1 MDQFVRKRQFEYESM
16 SNRVLASESDTKR
29 LNEPTGEAESLRGK
43 QMGQMGDRA
52 SRQMPP
58 ENIKKAYATK
68 GDKPLRREFE
78 MPKGMQAGLIYYPKT
93 RETRQIYE
101 SFLSTMQG
109 FLGDQPDQVIREA
122 VDEALAVLKTDN
134 MLDTDKKIEIESI
147 IGPLSDEQFNK
158 WMIMSKQLSDY
169 DPELK
174 ERTDMDEDTGMAV
187 LFDTEKD
194 VQEAEPQEDLDQEMS
209 EEEYLGDAQTM
220 QVDEEAS
227 DLNPSDID
235 AFWLWR
241 QIKEIKADVEAANSI
256 EKAVLEALA
265 ESDIRVCE
273 NKLVMSLGFDN
284 FGLVKMLLENKYKIL
299 MCTRLGK
306 AQTDEQKRAINQEL
320 QTSEIGRD
328 ILQALDPNYRHKTKE
343 RQKIEMTMGERMK
356 EIEAMPKNIIDLKHL
371 EFESSGHTMTN
382 QKVILPV
389 GSSRESKPGYEE
401 VFVPPVIREKQSV
414 PKIPISLMPPLY
426 QLAFSRIKE
435 LNEVQST
442 VYESATMSDENLLI
456 CAPTGSG
463 KTNIALLCILSTI
476 SKYVKPNG
484 SIDTR
489 GFKIIYVAPMKALV
503 AEVCGNLRGRLN
515 QYGIEVQ
522 ELTGDMQLNKQ
533 QIAQTQVIITTPEKW
548 DIITRKS
555 GERTFTESVR
565 LVIID
570 EIHLLHDMRGP
581 VLEALVARL
590 IRTSESTSENIRLVG
605 LSATLPNYQDVA
617 RFLRVNPQNGLF
629 HFDRS
634 FRPVPLEMRFIG
646 ITEKKAIKRL
656 MLLNE
661 ICYEKIIPQM
671 GKNQVLVFVHSR
683 KETAKTAKA
692 LRDLAVSRKELGKI
706 IREDSNSK
714 ELLKQMVEN
723 VGNADLKSLLPDGIA
738 IHHAGLSRE
747 DRTLVEDLFADKHIQ
762 ILVSTATLAWGVNLP
777 AHTVIIK
784 GTQVYSPEKG
794 SWIELSPQDMLQMI
808 GRAGR
813 IDYDKSGEG
822 IIITTHNQLQ
832 YYLSLLNQQLPIES
846 QMISQLADHL
856 NAEIVLGSISNFA
869 DALDWLEYT
878 YLNTRIERDPHIY
891 TKSESTTDLKQFKSD
906 LIHSAATLLDKYGL
920 IRYDRKT
927 AVFSPTSLG
936 QVSSHYY
943 LKPQSI
949 SIYNENLKPH
959 LGVIDLLRI
968 FSLSHEFKYIPVRE
982 EEKQEVAKLME
993 KVPIPVKG
1001 AMDEPASKMNVL
1013 LQAYISKLRLE
1024 GFTLMSDMVYVSQ
1037 SAGRIMRALFEICL
1051 RRNWAQITYLTLGLC
1066 KMISYRI
1073 WSVMSP
1079 LRQFGVLSED
1089 ILLKLE
1095 KKEGLFWEHF
1105 YDMSAQQIG
1114 ELIKLP
1120 KMGGVIHRLIHVFPR
1135 LQINAFVQPIT
1146 RLCLRIELSITKD
1159 FEWDSTYHG
1168 NAELFW
1174 IFIEDVDSEIILYY
1188 EQFMMKRKYA
1198 DQEHILV
1205 FTVPLFEPLP
1215 PHYFIR
1221 VISDRW
1227 IKSETLV
1234 TVSFRHLILP
1244 DKFPAPTELFD
1255 LQPVPVKAIRWPEA
1269 EKMFEFE
1276 YFNKIQSQTFGSVYN
1291 TDESCLVSA
1300 PAGSGK
1306 STLAELATL
1315 RHLAKTSDRI
1325 LYITANSAISD
1336 LRFNQWQHRF
1346 ESLGESVYYLKGDIT
1361 SDLRGMTA
1369 SRILIASADNMDI
1382 ISRRWKTRK
1391 VLHTISL
1398 VIIDEIHLISE
1409 PGGVLEV
1416 VVSRLRYMATQ
1427 LNIPIRILALG
1438 SSIANSKDL
1447 AEWLGIPPP
1456 HMYSFAPSS
1465 RPNKLDLI
1473 IHSFDQNNRPSRIL
1487 AMSRSV
1493 FQNIKAHASFSP
1505 VVIFVPDR
1513 KVAKASAL
1521 DLLMMVAGEKEP
1533 KRFLIKDFEISVHD
1547 RVIQHCLEHGVG
1559 ILHEGLNAE
1568 TVECIMNL
1576 YKEGYIQ
1583 ILIATVNLCYS
1594 ADVRCQCVIIY
1605 DTMRYDGKEHRYV
1618 DYSLP
1623 EVIHMMGRASL
1634 GSPDVCPK
1642 CVLLCHTPRKEFYK
1656 KFLTE
1661 PIPVESHL
1669 DHYLTDHFNGEIASN
1684 TITNKQDA
1692 VDWITWTYLYR
1703 RLIKNPNYYNLQ
1715 GVSGVHINDHLSE
1728 LVENTIEELT
1738 KSNCITVENEMD
1750 LKPLNLGIIAGHYYI
1765 KTATIE
1771 TFSGALT
1778 QNTKIRG
1785 LIEVLTS
1792 ASEFESIP
1800 IRQGDNRILQEIS
1813 NHLPEPILR
1822 DYYNETHTK
1831 TLILMQAHFSRL
1843 PITND
1848 LAYDQKLILEK
1859 SARLVQAMVDVIS
1872 SNSWLRPALYTMTLA
1887 QMITQA
1893 MWDKDSPLLQLPHF
1907 TSELVEKCS
1916 NSEVEDIVDL
1926 MNMEN
1931 EDRNSLL
1938 NMTTEQ
1944 LNEVARV
1951 SNAYPSIDM
1960 SYSISSDII
1969 SGEDVDIS
1977 IKLTRDDEYSKVHAP
1992 YFPHEKDENWWILIG
2007 DMKNN
2012 LLLAVKK
2019 VKITDTTSVTLTI
2032 EAPEMG
2038 VHNLNLMLLCDSYM
2052 GADQSQLLQLTV
2064 K

>member
-1 MDQFVRKRQFEYESM
+1 MDELVRKRQFEYESI
-16 SNRVLASESDTKR
+16 SNRVLAPEIDSRRPND
-29 LNEPTGEAESLRGK
+29 PTGEAESLRGK
-43 QMGQMGDRA
+43 ELGQMGDRA
-52 SRQMPP
+52 ARQKPP
-58 ENIKKAYATK
+58 QELKKAFAARAE
-68 GDKPLRREFE
+68 KPVRREFE
-78 MPKGMQAGLIYYPKT
+78 VPKGQAGLIYYPKT

-101 SFLSTMQG
+101 SFLSMMQG

-122 VDEALAVLKTDN
+122 VDEVLAVLKTDN

-158 WMIMSKQLSDY
+158 WMIMSKQLTDY

-174 ERTDMDEDTGMAV
+174 ERADMDEEAGMAV

-194 VQEAEPQEDLDQEMS
+194 ENQPQEDIDQEMS
-209 EEEYLGDAQTM
+209 EEEYLPQFQNMQT
-220 QVDEEAS
+220 DEQTSE
-227 DLNPSDID
+227 LNPSEID
-235 AFWLWR
+235 AFWVWR
-241 QIKEIKADVEAANSI
+241 LIKEITGDIETANSV
-256 EKAVLEALA
+256 EKTVIDALG

-273 NKLVMSLGFDN
+273 NKLVMSLGFDH
-284 FGLVKMLLENKYKIL
+284 FDLVKLLLENKYKIL
-299 MCTRLGK
+299 MCTMLGK
-306 AQTDEQKRAINQEL
+306 AQTDEQKQSIKNEMASNE
-320 QTSEIGRD
+320 TGRE

-382 QKVILPV
+382 QKVILPL

-401 VFVPPVIREKQSV
+401 VFVPSVTREKQSI
-414 PKIPISLMPPLY
+414 PKIPVSSMPPLY
-426 QLAFSRIKE
+426 QPAFSRIKE
-435 LNEVQST
+435 LNEVQSK
-442 VYESATMSDENLLI
+442 VYDSAANSDENLLI

-463 KTNIALLCILSTI
+463 KTNIALICILNTI
-476 SKYVKPNG
+476 SNYLTPNG

-489 GFKIIYVAPMKALV
+489 AFKIIYVAPMKALV
-503 AEVCGNLRGRLN
+503 SEVCGNLRGRLN
-515 QYGIEVQ
+515 QYGINVQ

-533 QIAQTQVIITTPEKW
+533 QIASTQVIITTPEKW

-590 IRTSESTSENIRLVG
+590 IRTSETTGESIRLVG
-605 LSATLPNYQDVA
+605 LSATLPNYADVA
-617 RFLRVNPQNGLF
+617 RFLRVNPQSGLF

-661 ICYEKIIPQM
+661 VCYDKIMAQM

-692 LRDLAVSRKELGKI
+692 LRDLAVSRKELNKI

-714 ELLKQMVEN
+714 ELLKQMTEN
-723 VGNADLKSLLPDGIA
+723 VSNADLKTLLPDGIA

-856 NAEIVLGSISNFA
+856 NAEIVLGTISNFA
-869 DALDWLEYT
+869 DAQDWLEYT
-878 YLNTRIERDPHIY
+878 YLSTRIERDRSLY
-891 TKSESTTDLKQFKSD
+891 TKSENTTDIKQFKSD
-906 LIHSAATLLDKYGL
+906 LIHSAAVLLDKYGL
-920 IRYDRKT
+920 IRYDRKS
-927 AVFSPTSLG
+927 AVFTPTSLG
-936 QVSSHYY
+936 QVASHYY

-949 SIYNENLKPH
+949 AIYNENLKPH
-959 LGVIDLLRI
+959 LSAIDLLRI

-1051 RRNWAQITYLTLGLC
+1051 RRNWAQITYLTLNFC

-1073 WSVMSP
+1073 WNVMSP

-1089 ILLKLE
+1089 ILLKIE

-1114 ELIKLP
+1114 DLIKLP

-1135 LQINAFVQPIT
+1135 LQINAYVQPIT

-1188 EQFMMKRKYA
+1188 EQFMMKKKYS
-1198 DQEHILV
+1198 DQEHVLV

-1221 VISDRW
+1221 VVSDRW
-1227 IKSETLV
+1227 IKAESLV

-1244 DKFPAPTELFD
+1244 DKFPAPTELLD
-1255 LQPVPVKAIRWPEA
+1255 LHPVPIKAIRWPEA
-1269 EKMFEFE
+1269 EKLFDFE
-1276 YFNKIQSQTFGSVYN
+1276 YLNKIQSQTFGSVYN
-1291 TDESCLVSA
+1291 TSESCLVAA
-1300 PAGSGK
+1300 PTGSGK
-1306 STLAELATL
+1306 SVLAELVTL

-1325 LYITANSAISD
+1325 LYITASSSIAELRNSLWQNRFSD
-1336 LRFNQWQHRF
+1336 
-1346 ESLGESVYYLKGDIT
+1346 LGESVYFLKGDINT
-1361 SDLRGMTA
+1361 DLKGISN
-1369 SRILIASADNMDI
+1369 SRIIISSADCMDSL
-1382 ISRRWKTRK
+1382 SRRWKSRK

-1398 VIIDEIHLISE
+1398 LIIDEIHLLSE

-1427 LNIPIRILALG
+1427 LDKPMRILALG
-1438 SSIANSKDL
+1438 TSIANSKDL
-1447 AEWLGIPPP
+1447 AEWLGIPSS
-1456 HMYSFAPSS
+1456 HTYNFAPPS
-1465 RPNKLDLI
+1465 RPNKLELI
-1473 IHSFDQNNRPSRIL
+1473 IHSFDQNHRPSRIL
-1487 AMSRSV
+1487 AMSKPV
-1493 FQNIKAHASFSP
+1493 FQNIKAHASFAP
-1505 VVIFVPDR
+1505 VLIFVPDR
-1513 KVAKASAL
+1513 KVAKTCAL
-1521 DLLMMVAGEKEP
+1521 DLLMLAAGEKEP
-1533 KRFLIKDFEISVHD
+1533 KRFLIKEFESAIND
-1547 RVIQHCLEHGVG
+1547 RVIQHCLYHGVG
-1559 ILHEGLNAE
+1559 ILHEGLTAE
-1568 TVECIMNL
+1568 SLTKISKL
-1576 YKEGYIQ
+1576 YQEGYIQ
-1583 ILIATVNLCYS
+1583 VLVSTVNLCYS
-1594 ADVRCQCVIIY
+1594 LDLRSSLVIIY

-1634 GSPDVCPK
+1634 TENNCMPK

-1703 RLIKNPNYYNLQ
+1703 RLVKNPNYYNLQ

-1738 KSNCITVENEMD
+1738 KANCITVENEMD
-1750 LKPLNLGIIAGHYYI
+1750 LKPLNLGIIAAHYYI
-1765 KTATIE
+1765 KTSTVE
-1771 TFSGALT
+1771 TFASALT

-1785 LIEVLTS
+1785 LIEVLAS
-1792 ASEFESIP
+1792 ATEFESIP

-1813 NHLPEPILR
+1813 NHLPEPLVR
-1822 DYYNETHTK
+1822 DYYNETQTK
-1831 TLILMQAHFSRL
+1831 TLILLQAHFSRL
-1843 PITND
+1843 PITSD
-1848 LAYDQKLILEK
+1848 LAYDQAKILEK
-1859 SARLVQAMVDVIS
+1859 SARLIQAMVDVIS
-1872 SNSWLRPALYTMTLA
+1872 SNSWLRPALYTMTLS

-1893 MWDKDSPLLQLPHF
+1893 MWDKDSPLLQLPYF
-1907 TSELVEKCS
+1907 NSELIEKCS
-1916 NSEVEDIVDL
+1916 QHDIEDIVDL

-1931 EDRNSLL
+1931 ELRNSVL
-1938 NMTTEQ
+1938 NMTPEQ

-1951 SNAYPSIDM
+1951 CNAYPSIDM
-1960 SYSISSDII
+1960 SYSIPSDII
-1969 SGEDVDIS
+1969 PGEDIEIS
-1977 IKLTRDDEYSKVHAP
+1977 VSLSRDDEYSSVHAP
-1992 YFPHEKDENWWILIG
+1992 YFPHEKDENWWVLIG

-2012 LLLAVKK
+2012 LLLGVKK
-2019 VKITDTTSVTLTI
+2019 VKILNSLALKLTI
-2032 EAPEMG
+2032 EAPDSG
-2038 VHNLNLMLLCDSYM
+2038 VHHLNLMLLCDSYM
-2052 GADQSQLLQLTV
+2052 GADQSQPLQLTV